1 MMQFAGDCRWLPNI
15 STLHVLSHS
24 RFLFRL
30 HLCPTV
36 VLQAFGLSTCFINVP
51 AQVHLNAICE
61 VLSWHYEARQLM
73 FYFICFTASKAI
85 PPHMMSSLYKL
96 SAISS
101 VSSDFS
107 VYWSST
113 CFRCSFNAL
122 SKKNGHSPRPKMAR
136 VKWYKSRPS
145 WNLFLQSSE
154 ITKHHD
160 YSLLYISVRR
170 LVSFLL

>member
-1 MMQFAGDCRWLPNI
+1 MVAKYFN
-15 STLHVLSHS
+15 TS
-24 RFLFRL
+24 RFVSLAIFVSFAFMPN
-30 HLCPTV
+30 CF
-36 VLQAFGLSTCFINVP
+36 LQTFGLSTCFINVP

-73 FYFICFTASKAI
+73 FSFIYFTASKAI

-122 SKKNGHSPRPKMAR
+122 SRKNGHSPRPKMAR

>member
-1 MMQFAGDCRWLPNI
+1 MVAKYFN
-15 STLHVLSHS
+15 TS
-24 RFLFRL
+24 RFVSLAIFFSFASMPN
-30 HLCPTV
+30 CF
-36 VLQAFGLSTCFINVP
+36 LQTFGLSTCFINVP

-122 SKKNGHSPRPKMAR
+122 SRKNGHSPRPKMAR

-154 ITKHHD
+154 ITKHYD

-170 LVSFLL
+170 LVSCLL

>member
-1 MMQFAGDCRWLPNI
+1 MVAKYFN
-15 STLHVLSHS
+15 TS
-24 RFLFRL
+24 RFVSLAIFISFASMPN
-30 HLCPTV
+30 CF
-36 VLQAFGLSTCFINVP
+36 LQTFGLSTCFINVP

-61 VLSWHYEARQLM
+61 VLSSHYEARQLM
-73 FYFICFTASKAI
+73 FSFIYFTASKAI

-122 SKKNGHSPRPKMAR
+122 SRKNGHSPRPKMAR

-154 ITKHHD
+154 ITKHPD